1 MDANT
6 KVTKYLADLS
16 HDGARRKDNS
26 THVNTTALQTIRGP
40 GQAAHDPL
48 QFVSTSAVA
57 MAESARQLISITEQQ
72 KRERAKLTQHGGPL
86 KYDESWQEDLDTW
99 RRKRKT
105 KVAKQDSVEST
116 GTASVKDYRPA
127 SKEYHSLPGYG
138 RMHKDTKEE
147 ILTIHSPSSHQE
159 DLNDSGIENRTTDS
173 HSPSTSLDFS
183 PRSDSKHIS
192 SDSISP
198 KHTTYTA
205 EKSVVHRAEQ
215 PPDYA
220 PPPPPPPQAPS
231 DTLDQVVIPLSV
243 TRSTTGT
250 SLKPTEDEDYPPPPP
265 HLRRRT
271 FSGDRGEY
279 SSRFE
284 SVSAD
289 IKSPEYRFEER
300 TTTKPYVEFKDT
312 HNVDLTIEL
321 NREQRGQVTAI
332 RYPAT
337 KKIETV
343 PSPDESRGAT
353 FISQI
358 SHQVQPPPSTAS
370 VSAATSRTTISAQSS
385 ASPGSQH
392 KGMPP
397 TTVYRTVDIPFD
409 ESPAA
414 YQPKKDENIRTITV
428 TMGTHPVQKGLG
440 FSIGI
445 ERGRPT
451 IDSVIVSSPADRAGL
466 LIGDRVISINGED
479 LKDKYPSAI
488 NRMLHEAARLGE
500 AEVCIERKDAKIAQ
514 VKSITSVEN
523 FDKVRSVFT
532 EKTIDSYAE
541 FKRKHSRA
549 SRADQPSPREYNSLP
564 RSTSSGVLSP
574 GRRDSSISANQR
586 SAAGSPSRSYF
597 ESRTSTRSEFRT
609 SNGPSSD
616 YKVTSMHEKTGPG
629 KLTDFV
635 PESER
640 AAAKAKEEEKK
651 EFSYRRVSDDEPR
664 LIRNYD
670 LPPATPTTTRV
681 TPTPIVPSPYT
692 ASRRITT
699 TSEPVSAVPKRSTL
713 PRDTHVHEESRHVED
728 DTVAGRSYLRKTL
741 RQSLS
746 PPPVGILRRS
756 PDIDY
761 SPAYKSTFTESRRAA
776 AAEATRDYRSDHW
789 TCTYPTSHRRS
800 RSSYELR
807 DRGGRDYSYEDR
819 YLDRDAYV
827 REKLELDEMY
837 RKRTQERSA
846 RRDYVPRTTVVPIYR
861 MDGDYRRTYPTP
873 SRPYHIGRS
882 KSSDYILEKEYIR
895 ADDIDI
901 SDASHRFYDRAG
913 NYVNR
918 DVRRGYDVDIRRD
931 YDFARDA
938 DRRSWRDS
946 WRQPRLSR
954 SVERETDERLEY
966 EEKEKRMWIPERR
979 VVESRDWRDVIDQQ
993 RQPAPGYAADTRR
1006 IRDASASLGNLP
1018 AIINRK
1024 LEETRKL
1031 EKERQTSEYGYRS
1044 FDGRREP
1051 LVGESSRTEAYDRS
1065 ADYNRFEKSYAPD
1078 YRTRHYDSSSPSP
1091 GYGRR
1096 ERSAAFREEVR
1107 REPIS
1112 NEQVVAVSGKHR
1124 CAHCADELGR
1134 GAAMIIESLNLFY
1147 HLSCFKCYVCKTP
1160 LGSGATGADVR
1171 VREGRLHCQS
1181 CYSNDRLQLS
1191 KV

>member
-16 HDGARRKDNS
+16 HDGGRPRKDKDS
-26 THVNTTALQTIRGP
+26 HTHVNTTALQTIRGP

-48 QFVSTSAVA
+48 QFVSTSAIS
-57 MAESARQLISITEQQ
+57 MAESARQLINITEQQ
-72 KRERAKLTQHGGPL
+72 KRERAKLVQHGGPIN
-86 KYDESWQEDLDTW
+86 YDESWQEDLDTW

-105 KVAKQDSVEST
+105 KVAKQDSVDNTS
-116 GTASVKDYRPA
+116 GASAKDYSPA
-127 SKEYHSLPGYG
+127 PKEYHSLPGYG
-138 RMHKDTKEE
+138 RMHKETKEE

-183 PRSDSKHIS
+183 PRSDSKLT
-192 SDSISP
+192 SDPISP
-198 KHTTYTA
+198 KDTTYTT
-205 EKSVVHRAEQ
+205 ETSVSRTEQ

-220 PPPPPPPQAPS
+220 PPPPPPNPSSLPS
-231 DTLDQVVIPLSV
+231 DSLDQVVIPLSV
-243 TRSTTGT
+243 SRSTTST
-250 SLKPTEDEDYPPPPP
+250 PPKTEEDDYPPPPP
-265 HLRRRT
+265 HLRRHH
-271 FSGDRGEY
+271 FSGDRNVQEL

-284 SVSAD
+284 TVSAD
-289 IKSPEYRFEER
+289 IKSPSTRFEER
-300 TTTKPYVEFKDT
+300 TSAKPYTEYKDN
-312 HNVDLTIEL
+312 HSVDLTVEL

-332 RYPAT
+332 RYPAS
-337 KKIETV
+337 KRIETV
-343 PSPDESRGAT
+343 PSSVDDSRGTT
-353 FISQI
+353 FISHI
-358 SHQVQPPPSTAS
+358 SHHIQPPPPLTTTA
-370 VSAATSRTTISAQSS
+370 ASRTATVSGQSS
-385 ASPGSQH
+385 TSPERH
-392 KGMPP
+392 RVMPP
-397 TTVYRTVDIPFD
+397 TTAYRTVDIPFD

-414 YQPKKDENIRTITV
+414 YQPKKDENVRTVTV

-440 FSIGI
+440 FSITI

-500 AEVCIERKDAKIAQ
+500 AEVCIERKDAP
-514 VKSITSVEN
+514 
-523 FDKVRSVFT
+523 
-532 EKTIDSYAE
+532 
-541 FKRKHSRA
+541 
-549 SRADQPSPREYNSLP
+549 RADHPSPREYNSLP
-564 RSTSSGVLSP
+564 RSTSAGVIPQS
-574 GRRDSSISANQR
+574 RRDSSISASQR
-586 SAAGSPSRSYF
+586 SAAVSPSRSYF
-597 ESRTSTRSEFRT
+597 DSRTTTRTEYRSV
-609 SNGPSSD
+609 NGSSD

-640 AAAKAKEEEKK
+640 AAAKAAEDEKK
-651 EFSYRRVSDDEPR
+651 EYSYRRASEEEPR

-670 LPPATPTTTRV
+670 LPPAKPATTRV
-681 TPTPIVPSPYT
+681 TPIPVTTSPF
-692 ASRRITT
+692 AAPRRISTENE
-699 TSEPVSAVPKRSTL
+699 SVSAVPKRSTL
-713 PRDTHVHEESRHVED
+713 PRDTHIHEESRHLED

-741 RQSLS
+741 RQSIS
-746 PPPVGILRRS
+746 PTPPVGILRRS
-756 PDIDY
+756 PEIDY
-761 SPAYKSTFTESRRAA
+761 SPPSGAHCSESRTGGTTTT
-776 AAEATRDYRSDHW
+776 TRDYRSDRW
-789 TCTYPTSHRRS
+789 TCSYPTSHRRS

-807 DRGGRDYSYEDR
+807 DRGGQDYSYEDR
-819 YLDRDAYV
+819 YLDRDAYT

-837 RKRTQERSA
+837 RKRTTQERVG
-846 RRDYVPRTTVVPIYR
+846 RRDYVPRTTVVPIR
-861 MDGDYRRTYPTP
+861 RLDGDYRSIHAP
-873 SRPYHIGRS
+873 RPFHIPRS
-882 KSSDYILEKEYIR
+882 KSSDYVLEKEYDR
-895 ADDIDI
+895 RDDCYI
-901 SDASHRFYDRAG
+901 SEPYRRIYDRASD
-913 NYVNR
+913 YSDR
-918 DVRRGYDVDIRRD
+918 FERRGYDIDIQRD
-931 YDFARDA
+931 YDRARDA
-938 DRRSWRDS
+938 ERRALRDT
-946 WRQPRLSR
+946 WRQPRYSK
-954 SVERETDERLEY
+954 SVERRTEEHMEY

-993 RQPAPGYAADTRR
+993 RQPAPGYAPDTRR

-1031 EKERQTSEYGYRS
+1031 EKERQTTEYGYRS
-1044 FDGRREP
+1044 FDSRREP
-1051 LVGESSRTEAYDRS
+1051 LHGASSHTEAYDRS
-1065 ADYNRFEKSYAPD
+1065 ADYGRFEKSYTPD
-1078 YRTRHYDSSSPSP
+1078 YRSRHYESSSRYGTAETRGTAAAAADSSFASDYRRREQRELSPSS

-1096 ERSAAFREEVR
+1096 EMSAAFREEIH
-1107 REPIS
+1107 REPVT

>member
-1 MDANT
+1 
-6 KVTKYLADLS
+6 VTKYLADLS
-16 HDGARRKDNS
+16 HDGGRPRKDKDS
-26 THVNTTALQTIRGP
+26 HTHVNTTALQTIRGP

-48 QFVSTSAVA
+48 QFVSTSAIS
-57 MAESARQLISITEQQ
+57 MAESARQLINITEQQ
-72 KRERAKLTQHGGPL
+72 KRERAKLVQHGGPIN
-86 KYDESWQEDLDTW
+86 YDESWQEDLDTW

-105 KVAKQDSVEST
+105 KVAKQDSVDNTS
-116 GTASVKDYRPA
+116 GASAKDYSPA
-127 SKEYHSLPGYG
+127 PKEYHSLPGYG
-138 RMHKDTKEE
+138 RMHKETKEE

-183 PRSDSKHIS
+183 PRSDSKLT
-192 SDSISP
+192 SDPISP
-198 KHTTYTA
+198 KDTTYTT
-205 EKSVVHRAEQ
+205 ETSVSRTEQ

-220 PPPPPPPQAPS
+220 PPPPPPNPSSLPS
-231 DTLDQVVIPLSV
+231 DSLDQVVIPLSV
-243 TRSTTGT
+243 SRSTTST
-250 SLKPTEDEDYPPPPP
+250 PPKTEEDDYPPPPP
-265 HLRRRT
+265 HLRRHH
-271 FSGDRGEY
+271 FSGDRNVQEL

-284 SVSAD
+284 TVSAD
-289 IKSPEYRFEER
+289 IKSPSTRFEER
-300 TTTKPYVEFKDT
+300 TSAKPYTEYKDN
-312 HNVDLTIEL
+312 HSVDLTVEL

-332 RYPAT
+332 RYPAS
-337 KKIETV
+337 KRIETV
-343 PSPDESRGAT
+343 PSSVDDSRGTT
-353 FISQI
+353 FISHI
-358 SHQVQPPPSTAS
+358 SHHIQPPPPLTTTA
-370 VSAATSRTTISAQSS
+370 ASRTATVSGQSS
-385 ASPGSQH
+385 TSPERH
-392 KGMPP
+392 RVMPP
-397 TTVYRTVDIPFD
+397 TTAYRTVDIPFD

-414 YQPKKDENIRTITV
+414 YQPKKDENVRTVTV

-440 FSIGI
+440 FSITI

-549 SRADQPSPREYNSLP
+549 PRADHPSPREYNSLP
-564 RSTSSGVLSP
+564 RSTSAGVIPQS
-574 GRRDSSISANQR
+574 RRDSSISASQR
-586 SAAGSPSRSYF
+586 SAAVSPSRSYF
-597 ESRTSTRSEFRT
+597 DSRTTTRTEYRSV
-609 SNGPSSD
+609 NGSSD

-640 AAAKAKEEEKK
+640 AAAKAAEDEKK
-651 EFSYRRVSDDEPR
+651 EYSYRRASEEEPR

-670 LPPATPTTTRV
+670 LPPAKPATTRV
-681 TPTPIVPSPYT
+681 TPIPVTTSPF
-692 ASRRITT
+692 AAPRRISTENE
-699 TSEPVSAVPKRSTL
+699 SVSAVPKRSTL
-713 PRDTHVHEESRHVED
+713 PRDTHIHEESRHLED
-728 DTVAGRSYLRKTL
+728 DTVAGRSYL
-741 RQSLS
+741 
-746 PPPVGILRRS
+746 
-756 PDIDY
+756 
-761 SPAYKSTFTESRRAA
+761 
-776 AAEATRDYRSDHW
+776 
-789 TCTYPTSHRRS
+789 
-800 RSSYELR
+800 
-807 DRGGRDYSYEDR
+807 
-819 YLDRDAYV
+819 
-827 REKLELDEMY
+827 
-837 RKRTQERSA
+837 
-846 RRDYVPRTTVVPIYR
+846 
-861 MDGDYRRTYPTP
+861 
-873 SRPYHIGRS
+873 
-882 KSSDYILEKEYIR
+882 
-895 ADDIDI
+895 
-901 SDASHRFYDRAG
+901 
-913 NYVNR
+913 
-918 DVRRGYDVDIRRD
+918 
-931 YDFARDA
+931 
-938 DRRSWRDS
+938 
-946 WRQPRLSR
+946 
-954 SVERETDERLEY
+954 
-966 EEKEKRMWIPERR
+966 
-979 VVESRDWRDVIDQQ
+979 ESRDWRDVIDQQ
-993 RQPAPGYAADTRR
+993 RQPAPGYAPDTRR

-1031 EKERQTSEYGYRS
+1031 EKERQTTEYGYRS
-1044 FDGRREP
+1044 FDSRREP
-1051 LVGESSRTEAYDRS
+1051 LHGASSHTEAYDRS
-1065 ADYNRFEKSYAPD
+1065 ADYGRFEKSYTPD
-1078 YRTRHYDSSSPSP
+1078 YRSRHYESSSRYGTAETRGTAAAAADSSFASDYRRREQRELSPSS

-1096 ERSAAFREEVR
+1096 EMSAAFREEIH
-1107 REPIS
+1107 REPVT

>member
-16 HDGARRKDNS
+16 HDGGRPRKDKDS
-26 THVNTTALQTIRGP
+26 HTHVNTTALQTIRGP

-48 QFVSTSAVA
+48 QFVSTSAIS
-57 MAESARQLISITEQQ
+57 MAESARQLINITEQQ
-72 KRERAKLTQHGGPL
+72 KRERAKLVQHGGPIN
-86 KYDESWQEDLDTW
+86 YDESWQEDLDTW

-105 KVAKQDSVEST
+105 KVAKQDSVDNTS
-116 GTASVKDYRPA
+116 GASAKDYSPA
-127 SKEYHSLPGYG
+127 PKEYHSLPGYG
-138 RMHKDTKEE
+138 RMHKETKEE

-183 PRSDSKHIS
+183 PRSDSKLT
-192 SDSISP
+192 SDPISP
-198 KHTTYTA
+198 KHTTYTT
-205 EKSVVHRAEQ
+205 ETSESRTEQ

-220 PPPPPPPQAPS
+220 PPPPPPPPSSLPS
-231 DTLDQVVIPLSV
+231 DSLDQVVIPLSV
-243 TRSTTGT
+243 SRSTTST
-250 SLKPTEDEDYPPPPP
+250 PPKTEEDDYPPPPP
-265 HLRRRT
+265 HLRRHH
-271 FSGDRGEY
+271 FSGDRSVQEL

-284 SVSAD
+284 TVSAD
-289 IKSPEYRFEER
+289 IKSPSTRFEER
-300 TTTKPYVEFKDT
+300 TSAKPYTEYKDN
-312 HNVDLTIEL
+312 HSVDLTVEL
-321 NREQRGQVTAI
+321 NREQRGQGT
-332 RYPAT
+332 
-337 KKIETV
+337 
-343 PSPDESRGAT
+343 T
-353 FISQI
+353 FISHI
-358 SHQVQPPPSTAS
+358 SHHIQPPPPLTTTA
-370 VSAATSRTTISAQSS
+370 ASRTATVSGQSS
-385 ASPGSQH
+385 TSPERH
-392 KGMPP
+392 RVMPP
-397 TTVYRTVDIPFD
+397 TTAYRTVDIPFD

-414 YQPKKDENIRTITV
+414 YQPKKDENVRTVTV

-440 FSIGI
+440 FSITI

-549 SRADQPSPREYNSLP
+549 PRTDHPSPREYNSLP
-564 RSTSSGVLSP
+564 RSTSAGVIPQS
-574 GRRDSSISANQR
+574 RRDSSISASQR
-586 SAAGSPSRSYF
+586 SAAVSPSRSYF
-597 ESRTSTRSEFRT
+597 DSRTTTRTEYRSV
-609 SNGPSSD
+609 NGSSD

-640 AAAKAKEEEKK
+640 AAAKAAEDEKK
-651 EFSYRRVSDDEPR
+651 EYSYRRASEEEPR

-670 LPPATPTTTRV
+670 LPPAKPATTRV
-681 TPTPIVPSPYT
+681 TPIPVTTSPF
-692 ASRRITT
+692 AAPRRISTENE
-699 TSEPVSAVPKRSTL
+699 SVSAVPKRSTL
-713 PRDTHVHEESRHVED
+713 PRDTHIHEESRHLED
-728 DTVAGRSYLRKTL
+728 DTVAGRSYL
-741 RQSLS
+741 
-746 PPPVGILRRS
+746 
-756 PDIDY
+756 
-761 SPAYKSTFTESRRAA
+761 
-776 AAEATRDYRSDHW
+776 
-789 TCTYPTSHRRS
+789 
-800 RSSYELR
+800 
-807 DRGGRDYSYEDR
+807 
-819 YLDRDAYV
+819 
-827 REKLELDEMY
+827 
-837 RKRTQERSA
+837 
-846 RRDYVPRTTVVPIYR
+846 
-861 MDGDYRRTYPTP
+861 
-873 SRPYHIGRS
+873 
-882 KSSDYILEKEYIR
+882 
-895 ADDIDI
+895 
-901 SDASHRFYDRAG
+901 
-913 NYVNR
+913 
-918 DVRRGYDVDIRRD
+918 
-931 YDFARDA
+931 
-938 DRRSWRDS
+938 
-946 WRQPRLSR
+946 
-954 SVERETDERLEY
+954 
-966 EEKEKRMWIPERR
+966 
-979 VVESRDWRDVIDQQ
+979 ESRDWRDVIDQQ
-993 RQPAPGYAADTRR
+993 RQPAPGYAPDTRR

-1031 EKERQTSEYGYRS
+1031 EKERQTTEYGYRS
-1044 FDGRREP
+1044 FDSRREP
-1051 LVGESSRTEAYDRS
+1051 LHGASSHTEAYDRS
-1065 ADYNRFEKSYAPD
+1065 ADYGRFEKSYTPD
-1078 YRTRHYDSSSPSP
+1078 YRTRHYDSSRYGAAEARGTAATAADSSFASDYRRREQRELSPSS

-1096 ERSAAFREEVR
+1096 EMSAAFREEIH
-1107 REPIS
+1107 REPVT